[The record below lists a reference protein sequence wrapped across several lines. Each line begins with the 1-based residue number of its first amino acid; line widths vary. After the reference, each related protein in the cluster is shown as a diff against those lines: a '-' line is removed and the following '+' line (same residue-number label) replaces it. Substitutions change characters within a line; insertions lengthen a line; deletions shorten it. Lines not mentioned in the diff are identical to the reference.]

1 MRIVTDENF
10 PNPSVWAMRQ
20 MGFDILSI
28 QESFPGFSDTEVL
41 RIAVREDRIL
51 LTFDRDFGE
60 RIFHKGEPPPP
71 GVVLLRFRPL
81 SPLEPSEILPSIL
94 GKTTLEGN
102 FTVITRH
109 DVRQRPLPR
118 Y

>member
-1 MRIVTDENF
+1 MDENF
-10 PNPSVWAMRQ
+10 PYPSVRAMRR

-81 SPLEPSEILPSIL
+81 SPLEPSEMLPAILEKIIL
-94 GKTTLEGN
+94 DGN

-109 DVRQRPLPR
+109 DVRQRSLPR